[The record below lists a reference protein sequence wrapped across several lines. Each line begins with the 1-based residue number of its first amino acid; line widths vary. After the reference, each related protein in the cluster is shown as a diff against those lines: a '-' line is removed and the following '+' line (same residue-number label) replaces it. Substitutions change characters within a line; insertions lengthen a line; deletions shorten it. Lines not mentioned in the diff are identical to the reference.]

1 MNMKKIVIFT
11 VMSVLLILGACSKDE
26 GKPSNS
32 GSADDGETTTG
43 YGTIDHG
50 VDDKQVGFN
59 MLDGSIEEAAGIP
72 AEEKEQVLAV
82 FNRYIQTLN
91 EQEVDAHLAMLSKN
105 AYDIEEE
112 RIYMEEQFSEYSLN
126 YEVSNVTIVKY
137 SDQEAQVF
145 SNMQMSYKQL
155 STGLET
161 NPSGRQVTVFVK
173 EDGEWKITSV
183 HHIPDGPKE

>member
-1 MNMKKIVIFT
+1 MKKIVIFA
-11 VMSVLLILGACSKDE
+11 VMSVLLILGACNKDE

-32 GSADDGETTTG
+32 GSADDGETTAG

-59 MLDGSIEEAAGIP
+59 MLDGSIEEATDIP
-72 AEEKEQVLAV
+72 TEEKEQVLAA
-82 FNRYIQTLN
+82 FDTYIKTLN

-112 RIYMEEQFSEYSLN
+112 RIFIEEQFSEYSLN
-126 YEVSNVTIVKY
+126 YDVSNVTIVKY

-145 SNMQMSYKQL
+145 SNMKMSYKQL
-155 STGLET
+155 STGLES
-161 NPSGRQVTVFVK
+161 NPSGRQVTVFAK

>member
-1 MNMKKIVIFT
+1 MKKIVIFT
-11 VMSVLLILGACSKDE
+11 MLSVLLILGACSKDE

-32 GSADDGETTTG
+32 GSADDGETTAG

-59 MLDGSIEEAAGIP
+59 MLGGSIEEAVGIP
-72 AEEKEQVLAV
+72 KEEKEQVLAA
-82 FNRYIQTLN
+82 FDTYIQTLN
-91 EQEVDAHLAMLSKN
+91 GQEVDAHLTMLSKN
-105 AYDIEEE
+105 AYNLEEE
-112 RIYMEEQFSEYSLN
+112 RIFMEEQFSEYSLN
-126 YEVSNVTIVKY
+126 YEASNVTIVKY

-145 SNMQMSYKQL
+145 SNMKMSYKQL

-161 NPSGRQVTVFVK
+161 NPTGRQVTVFAK

-183 HHIPDGPKE
+183 HHIPDEPKE

>member
-1 MNMKKIVIFT
+1 MKKIVIFT

-32 GSADDGETTTG
+32 GLADDGETPAG
-43 YGTIDHG
+43 YGAIDHG

-59 MLDGSIEEAAGIP
+59 MLGGSIEEAAGIP
-72 AEEKEQVLAV
+72 AEEKEQVLAT
-82 FNRYIQTLN
+82 FDGYIKTLN
-91 EQEVDAHLAMLSKN
+91 EKNVAEHLAILSKN

-112 RIYMEEQFSEYSLN
+112 RIFMEEQFSEYSLH
-126 YEVSNVTIVKY
+126 YEVSDVTIVKY

-145 SNMQMSYKQL
+145 SNMKMSYKQL

-161 NPSGRQVTVFVK
+161 NPSGRQVTVFAK
-173 EDGEWKITSV
+173 EDSEWKITSV
-183 HHIPDGPKE
+183 HHIPDGPTK

>member
-1 MNMKKIVIFT
+1 MKKIVIFT
-11 VMSVLLILGACSKDE
+11 VISVLLILGACSKDE
-26 GKPSNS
+26 GKSSNS
-32 GSADDGETTTG
+32 GSAADGETTAG

-59 MLDGSIEEAAGIP
+59 MLGGSIEEAAGIP
-72 AEEKEQVLAV
+72 AEEKEQVLAAFDV
-82 FNRYIQTLN
+82 YIKTLN
-91 EQEVDAHLAMLSKN
+91 EQEVDAHLAILSKS

-112 RIYMEEQFSEYSLN
+112 RMYMEEQFSEYSLN
-126 YEVSNVTIVKY
+126 YEVSDVTIVKY

-145 SNMQMSYKQL
+145 SNMKMAYKQL

-161 NPSGRQVTVFVK
+161 NPSGRQVTVFAK

>member
-1 MNMKKIVIFT
+1 MKKIVIFT

-26 GKPSNS
+26 GNLSNS
-32 GSADDGETTTG
+32 GSADDGETTAG
-43 YGTIDHG
+43 YGAINHG

-59 MLDGSIEEAAGIP
+59 MLGGSVEEAAGIS
-72 AEEKEQVLAV
+72 AEVKEQVLAA
-82 FNRYIQTLN
+82 FDRYIQTLN
-91 EQEVDAHLAMLSKN
+91 EQDVDAHLAILSKN

-112 RIYMEEQFSEYSLN
+112 RIYMEEQFSEYSLK

-145 SNMQMSYKQL
+145 SNMKMSYKQL

-161 NPSGRQVTVFVK
+161 SPSGRQVTVFAK
-173 EDGEWKITSV
+173 EDGGWKITSV